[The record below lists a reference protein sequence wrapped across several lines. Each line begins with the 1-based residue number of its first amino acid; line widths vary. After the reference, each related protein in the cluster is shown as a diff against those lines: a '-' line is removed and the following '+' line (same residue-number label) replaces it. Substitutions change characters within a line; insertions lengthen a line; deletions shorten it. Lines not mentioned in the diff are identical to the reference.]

1 MHSPT
6 VSVIIRTTHR
16 PTLAA
21 AITSVERQTQ
31 CPLELVLIDAV
42 GGGFPAP
49 IKVANDITLVTH
61 TLGKPLGYG
70 EAANAGLDVA
80 RGEYIVFLDDDDYF
94 DREHIACRLDA
105 ISHAETA
112 GGERPLLAYGPTRH
126 VDKRGAEQS
135 VMAEEYSP
143 IRLHHHNYIQIGAAL
158 FSRQLI
164 DKGCRF
170 DAPLGGLVDWD
181 FWLQASDHT
190 AFAYTPRVTNNWCA
204 DGGGSGAGVN
214 QNFDS
219 ARFHHLH
226 QDLMAKWQVR
236 REELQAAFERH
247 SNLAFVALQRGDL
260 IAAEASY
267 REAMRLDRSDAS
279 VLGNL
284 AFIRMQQ
291 GDAPVAMRLLERAIK
306 HNPSLTDARN
316 NLAMLHAQTGNVG
329 ESLRVLD
336 ALLAVDP
343 HDARARALQAGLL
356 ATADAPRTG

>member
-16 PTLAA
+16 PTLTA
-21 AITSVERQTQ
+21 AITSVERQTHQ
-31 CPLELVLIDAV
+31 GLELVLIDAV

-126 VDKRGAEQS
+126 VDKCGAEQG

-190 AFAYTPRVTNNWCA
+190 AFAYTPKVTNNWCA

-214 QNFDS
+214 QNFD
-219 ARFHHLH
+219 AAKFHHLH
-226 QDLMAKWQVR
+226 KVLTAKWQVR
-236 REELQAAFERH
+236 FEQLRATFERH
-247 SNLAFVALQRGDL
+247 SSLAFDALQRGHL
-260 IAAEASY
+260 TAAEVSY
-267 REAMRLDRSDAS
+267 REAMQLDAADAS
-279 VLGNL
+279 VLGNM

-291 GDAPVAMRLLERAIK
+291 GDAPAAMNFLQRAIH
-306 HNPSLTDARN
+306 HNPQVTDARI
-316 NLAMLHAQTGNVG
+316 NLAMLHAQTGNVT
-329 ESLRVLD
+329 ESMIVLD
-336 ALLAVDP
+336 ALFAVDP
-343 HDARARALQAGLL
+343 HNERARALHARL
-356 ATADAPRTG
+356 AAAANVARVI